1 MTSFSDR
8 LKAVRKGM
16 GKSQAEFAEMA
27 GVVTGSQGGYER
39 GAVEPT
45 ASYFLRLA
53 EMGVDMN
60 FLLDSTHSASE
71 AAQRVQEL
79 LAVLQRL
86 SPTQQA
92 MGFAMLSLLAQD
104 GENGAGGA
112 GNANEVW
119 RTGRLVNQFSV
130 MEPAGK
136 AMVEMAAKGAMADL
150 PPK

>member
-1 MTSFSDR
+1 MTSFSER

-60 FLLDSTHSASE
+60 FLLDSTHSASKG
-71 AAQRVQEL
+71 AQQLNEL
-79 LAVLQRL
+79 LTVLHHL
-86 SPTQQA
+86 PPAQQA
-92 MGFAMLSLLAQD
+92 MGFAILSLLGQGGDSGAD
-104 GENGAGGA
+104 GV

-119 RTGRLVNQFSV
+119 RTGRLVNQFLA
-130 MEPAGK
+130 MDTAGK
-136 AMVEMAAKGAMADL
+136 AMVELAAKGAMADL